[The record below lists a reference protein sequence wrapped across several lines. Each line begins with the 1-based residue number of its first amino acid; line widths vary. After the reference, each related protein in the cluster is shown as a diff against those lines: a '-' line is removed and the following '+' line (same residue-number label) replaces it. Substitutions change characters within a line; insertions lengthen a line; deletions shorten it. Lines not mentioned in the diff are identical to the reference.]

1 MRLKTVSKNN
11 ETTYGERR
19 RQEEQI
25 QWIFKNLEMY
35 VSPFHGAARNMATG
49 VEMPV
54 STVISGYSSEIKQV
68 EMYIWV
74 K

>member
-1 MRLKTVSKNN
+1 MRLKTVSTNN

-35 VSPFHGAARNMATG
+35 VNPFHGAARNMTAG

-54 STVISGYSSEIKQV
+54 STVIGGYSSEIKQV

>member
-1 MRLKTVSKNN
+1 MD
-11 ETTYGERR
+11 
-19 RQEEQI
+19 
-25 QWIFKNLEMY
+25 FKNLEMY
-35 VSPFHGAARNMATG
+35 VNPFHGAARNMTTG

-54 STVISGYSSEIKQV
+54 STVIGGYSSEIKQV